1 MKNMRKNAFEGDIE
15 QLILDAINDRS
26 DENITAPSHPPQA
39 EKINKEKSAVF
50 GTIVILVAIL
60 GGIAGLTFYFTNVM

>member
-26 DENITAPSHPPQA
+26 DENITAPSPPPKA
-39 EKINKEKSAVF
+39 EKIKKENSAVF
-50 GTIVILVAIL
+50 GTIVLLVAIL